1 MKQLTKQIVLI
12 VPLSGGIEGLRIPGL
27 REKFLD
33 CHDGVYFLSNSQVQN
48 IMPVRFCCTS
58 ESGNALRFLFCCKSL
73 KERSISF
80 FLYYKFNA
88 IDVRR

>member
-27 REKFLD
+27 REKVLD

-48 IMPVRFCCTS
+48 IMS
-58 ESGNALRFLFCCKSL
+58 QS
-73 KERSISF
+73 
-80 FLYYKFNA
+80 
-88 IDVRR
+88 